1 MAETKSA
8 QPASYLRLRPLLNP
22 LGQVVRWPAGP
33 GEKSLVVEYL
43 ARKFQTNQR
52 YSEVQVGEILCN
64 WHTFQNPAL
73 LRRELV
79 ERGFLTREANGS
91 SYMRTALGVSDIP
104 HRLKLENIQQAAQV
118 IDPVFLNTPQFP
130 AESLSEMLGLEL
142 VVKVETLNPI
152 RSFKG
157 RGADYFFVRNPN
169 LLEVICASAGNFGQG
184 MAYAARKRSIQ
195 QTVFASINAN
205 PLKIARMQV
214 LGATVRLV
222 GEDFDAAKLAAKE
235 YAAAHGLPFVEDGCN
250 PEFSEGAATMG
261 LELLRYPKPFDTLLI
276 PLGNGAMMAGIARW
290 VKAQAPG
297 IQVVGVSAAGAS
309 AMEQSWRSGTL
320 LQTPAIA
327 TIADGIGVRIP
338 VPEALQDLKGLVDE
352 VLLVEDP
359 TILQAMRLVHQHLG
373 LVLEPSGAVG
383 IAALLAHPQF
393 KGQRVATILC
403 GGNLTEEQ
411 MKAWL

>member
-1 MAETKSA
+1 MN
-8 QPASYLRLRPLLNP
+8 PPRHLLNDHA
-22 LGQVVRWPAGP
+22 QVERWPTRPA
-33 GEKSLVVEYL
+33 EKTAVVEYL
-43 ARKFQTNQR
+43 AAKLQAGQR
-52 YSEVQVGEILCN
+52 YSETQINLILKA
-64 WHTFQNPAL
+64 WHTFEDGAL

-79 ERGFLTREANGS
+79 DRGFLTRKAKGS
-91 SYMRTALGVSDIP
+91 SYVRTTLGVADIP

-130 AESLSEMLGLEL
+130 AESLSETLGVEL

-184 MAYAARKRSIQ
+184 MAYAARKRGIR
-195 QTVFASINAN
+195 QTVFASVNAN
-205 PLKIARMQV
+205 PLKIARMQS

-235 YAAAHGLPFVEDGCN
+235 YAAAHGLPFVEDGRN
-250 PEFSEGAATMG
+250 PEFSEGAGTMG
-261 LELLRYPKPFDTLLI
+261 LELLRYPRPFDTLLI
-276 PLGNGAMMAGIARW
+276 PLGNGAMMAGVARW
-290 VKAQAPG
+290 VRAQAPKT
-297 IQVVGVSAAGAS
+297 QVVGVSAAGAP

-320 LQTPAIA
+320 VQTPAIA

-393 KGQRVATILC
+393 KGQRVATLLC

-411 MKAWL
+411 MKLWL